1 MKQNELKSGFIF
13 KTAYDNIN
21 QLLLI
26 IVLNEQVLIP
36 QAAILQ
42 MFATLLLNAFLYKL
56 FCLIFIFIF
65 EISEVKDEVD
75 LVYCIV
81 IVLLEEQLDY
91 LVLGED
97 IVSD

>member
-13 KTAYDNIN
+13 KTANDNIN

-65 EISEVKDEVD
+65 EVSEVKDEVD

-81 IVLLEEQLDY
+81 VVLLEEQLNY

>member
-56 FCLIFIFIF
+56 FCLTFIFIF
-65 EISEVKDEVD
+65 EISEVKDEVN

-81 IVLLEEQLDY
+81 VVLLEEQLNY

-97 IVSD
+97 IVTD

>member
-65 EISEVKDEVD
+65 EVSEVKDEVD
-75 LVYCIV
+75 LIYCIV
-81 IVLLEEQLDY
+81 IVLLEEQLNY
-91 LVLGED
+91 LVLDED

>member
-1 MKQNELKSGFIF
+1 MKQYELKSGFIF

-56 FCLIFIFIF
+56 FSLIFIFIF

-81 IVLLEEQLDY
+81 VVLLEEQLNY

-97 IVSD
+97 IVTD